1 MCKSDGVYAY
11 KIHQGYSIQKWN
23 LYFRE
28 LTHGHTG
35 SPEPLLENNE

>member
-1 MCKSDGVYAY
+1 MHIYTKAM
-11 KIHQGYSIQKWN
+11 SISKMN

-35 SPEPLLENNE
+35 SPEHLLENNE